1 MRLTSIK
8 NPLLQ
13 RVRRAAHA
21 GQPTEDGLVVAEGP
35 HLLEEARRSSW
46 EIVQVFVTAAA
57 AERHRDLLRGING
70 DPVEVASHALA
81 SVAATE
87 TSQGIVALLR
97 PRTWSWHDMAGNPP
111 VLVGLDSIQ
120 DPGNAGAIVRS
131 AEAFGATGIVFLAGC
146 VRAAN
151 GKFLRASAGSI
162 FRMSFLEGVAPTD
175 FLTQASEVF
184 RIPIY
189 ALDAS
194 GENTLTGMDFSHGCA
209 LVVGSEGAGVSPAI
223 RSLAAP
229 LRIPTCKVESLN
241 AAVAASI
248 ILFEAARQRSSR

>member
-1 MRLTSIK
+1 MRLTSTK

-13 RVRRAAHA
+13 RVRRAGRA

-57 AERHRDLLRGING
+57 AERHPELLRGLDG
-70 DPVEVASHALA
+70 DLVEVAPHALA
-81 SVAATE
+81 SIAATE

-97 PRTWSWHDMAGNPP
+97 PRTWSWRDMAGNPP
-111 VLVGLDSIQ
+111 VLVVLDGIQ
-120 DPGNAGAIVRS
+120 DPGNAGTIVRS
-131 AEAFGATGIVFLAGC
+131 TEAFGATGIVFLAGC
-146 VRAAN
+146 VRVPN

-162 FRMSFLEGVAPTD
+162 FRIPYLEEVAAAD
-175 FLTQASEVF
+175 FLAQTGEVF

-194 GENTLTGMDFSHGCA
+194 GENTLTGMDFSRGCA
-209 LVVGSEGAGVSPAI
+209 LVVGSEGAGVSPAV
-223 RSLAAP
+223 RPRAAP
-229 LRIPTCKVESLN
+229 LRIPICKVESLN

-248 ILFEAARQRSSR
+248 VLFETAKQRSSR